1 MLAAFRGCI
10 AAFLVSVA
18 FCSIACAAAPADN
31 VQRGVDAFNAR
42 QYERAL
48 QLFTAAYDA
57 GIRTPSLQYNLGIVY
72 LRLARYDESLEHF
85 HLVADDPTWGALALY
100 NMGLIEE
107 RRGRISL
114 ALSHYR
120 LANERA
126 ETPRVR
132 QLVAA
137 KLHALNTGTT
147 READNEVWRG
157 IISAGSGMDDNVLL
171 LGDDNLGAATN
182 EDDYYVE
189 ARGAAS
195 RYLRGNFDDGWR
207 LGLGAYYRA
216 YNELDDFNFGAA
228 NAGLSYVRMLDTW
241 HFQVGSKAELQFAGG
256 EHFSTAGILG
266 SEVTRMFQSW
276 VLRVRDELSVI
287 EGGSS
292 YAFVSGWQNR
302 SGVDLT
308 RRSRNGRLRFGYEL
322 ELNDRDDLVI
332 GDEYFSYSPVRHK
345 VFADARVELSAQF
358 RVDAH
363 LEYRASGYADAN
375 VQVNADGSVTTA
387 KRDEDRIAGMLRLEY
402 EFIPSWDV
410 FSEFFYASNDS
421 NFDRY
426 TYDNSQV
433 MIGLERS
440 F

>member
-1 MLAAFRGCI
+1 MFAASRGCI
-10 AAFLVSVA
+10 AALLVSIA
-18 FCSIACAAAPADN
+18 FCSIASAATPADS

-48 QLFTAAYDA
+48 ELFSAAYDA
-57 GIRTPSLQYNLGIVY
+57 GIRTPTLRYNLGIVY
-72 LRLARYDESLEHF
+72 LRLARYDESLEH
-85 HLVADDPTWGALALY
+85 LREVEDDPTWGALAHY

-107 RRGRISL
+107 RRGHISL

-120 LANERA
+120 LARERA

-132 QLVAA
+132 QLVTA
-137 KLHALNTGTT
+137 KLQVLTASTT
-147 READNEVWRG
+147 READDEAWRG

-171 LGDDNLGAATN
+171 LGDDSLAPATS

-189 ARGAAS
+189 ARAAAS

-228 NAGLSYVRMLDTW
+228 NAGLFHVSMLDAW
-241 HFQVGSKAELQFAGG
+241 HLQVGGKAELQFAGG
-256 EHFSTAGILG
+256 EQFSTAGILG
-266 SEVTRMFQSW
+266 AEATRMFRSW
-276 VLRVRDELSVI
+276 VLRVRDDLSMI

-292 YAFVSGWQNR
+292 YAFLSGWQNR
-302 SGVDLT
+302 TGVDLT

-322 ELNDRDDLVI
+322 ELNDRDDLAL
-332 GDEYFSYSPVRHK
+332 GDEYFSYSPMRHK
-345 VFADARVELSAQF
+345 VFADARLELFAQF

-363 LEYRASGYADAN
+363 LEYRASRYADAN
-375 VQVNADGSVTTA
+375 VQANADGSVTTA
-387 KRDEDRIAGMLRLEY
+387 KRDEDRLAGTLRLEY

-410 FSEFFYASNDS
+410 FSEFFYANNDS

-433 MIGLERS
+433 MIGLERL